1 MIIKSGKRCE
11 RIRIV
16 KVNKYLFRQNTNNI
30 KLTTNFK
37 EIKLKHTHYTFVGG
51 EGMPLNE

>member
-51 EGMPLNE
+51 EGMSLNE